1 MNDESTNNIISEPIL
16 NSIATYWEI
25 AVENVIYKHFN
36 DMQAI
41 RSNRKWQ
48 NFKLN

>member
-1 MNDESTNNIISEPIL
+1 MNDESTNNIFSEPIL
-16 NSIATYWEI
+16 NSIATYREI
-25 AVENVIYKHFN
+25 AAENVIYKHFN